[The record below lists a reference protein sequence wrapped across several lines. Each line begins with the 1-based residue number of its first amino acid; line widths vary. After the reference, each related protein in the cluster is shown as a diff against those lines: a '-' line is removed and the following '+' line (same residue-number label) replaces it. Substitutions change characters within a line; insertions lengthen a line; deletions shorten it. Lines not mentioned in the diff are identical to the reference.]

1 MQCFII
7 LAALSLQWVLFGYS
21 LSFAPGNGFI
31 GSLKW
36 FGLKGVGLAP
46 YPDYSSTVPHQ
57 AFMIFQ
63 GMFAI
68 ITPAL
73 IIGAFAERMKF
84 SAFLVFTI
92 LWATFVYDPVAHM
105 VWGIGGWLR
114 NLGALDFAGGTVVHI
129 NAGIAALITAIVIG
143 KRRYYDKHPTP
154 PHNLPFSVLG
164 AAMLWFGWFGFNAG
178 SALGANGLA
187 TNAFVV
193 TNTAA
198 AAAALSWA
206 LLDWRFNGNP
216 TMLGTISGA
225 VAGLVAITP
234 AAGYVGVA
242 AAIVIGLLGSVFCYV
257 AVGFVKHKLGYDD
270 SLDAFGIHGIGGI
283 WGALATGLFAAKAI
297 NPAGADGLLLGNPR
311 QFLIQLA
318 AVLVTIVY
326 ALVITFI
333 IYKLV
338 DVVIGVRVVEEKEAM
353 GLDLT
358 QHNERAYTM
367 LE

>member
-1 MQCFII
+1 
-7 LAALSLQWVLFGYS
+7 
-21 LSFAPGNGFI
+21 
-31 GSLKW
+31 
-36 FGLKGVGLAP
+36 
-46 YPDYSSTVPHQ
+46 
-57 AFMIFQ
+57 
-63 GMFAI
+63 
-68 ITPAL
+68 
-73 IIGAFAERMKF
+73 
-84 SAFLVFTI
+84 
-92 LWATFVYDPVAHM
+92 
-105 VWGIGGWLR
+105 
-114 NLGALDFAGGTVVHI
+114 
-129 NAGIAALITAIVIG
+129 
-143 KRRYYDKHPTP
+143 
-154 PHNLPFSVLG
+154 
-164 AAMLWFGWFGFNAG
+164 
-178 SALGANGLA
+178 
-187 TNAFVV
+187 
-193 TNTAA
+193 
-198 AAAALSWA
+198 
-206 LLDWRFNGNP
+206 
-216 TMLGTISGA
+216 
-225 VAGLVAITP
+225 VAITP

-242 AAIVIGLLGSVFCYV
+242 AAIVIGLLASVFCYV

-297 NPAGADGLLLGNPR
+297 NPAGADGLLFGNPR